1 MKMKVTYTF
10 FFFFFFT
17 YTLKCLLGSEYGVIQ
32 NILKE
37 SPYVSVLGA
46 PRRLFLWIRSSIS

>member
-1 MKMKVTYTF
+1 MKVTYTF